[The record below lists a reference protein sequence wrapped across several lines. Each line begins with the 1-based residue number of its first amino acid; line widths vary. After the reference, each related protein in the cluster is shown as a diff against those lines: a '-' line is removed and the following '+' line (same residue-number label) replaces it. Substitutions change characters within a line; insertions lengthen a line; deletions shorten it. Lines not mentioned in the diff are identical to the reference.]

1 MPNYT
6 AYAIFLPICGVTA
19 LTTMIT
25 ANSIVQVNSDPAIRG
40 RVMGIYLL
48 IFMGGTPV
56 GSPLIGVMAEVIGIR
71 LTIASCGAISLI
83 ATTLI
88 WLKYKDRVDVP
99 EDISVAAVLK
109 TANGNQDN

>member
-1 MPNYT
+1 
-6 AYAIFLPICGVTA
+6 
-19 LTTMIT
+19 MIT

-56 GSPLIGVMAEVIGIR
+56 GSPVIGLMAEAIGIR
-71 LTIASCGAISLI
+71 STIAACGAICLI

-88 WLKYKDRVDVP
+88 WFKFKDRVDVP
-99 EDISVAAVLK
+99 TDISVAAVLK
-109 TANGNQDN
+109 SAQRN

>member
-6 AYAIFLPICGVTA
+6 TYAIFLPICGVTA

-71 LTIASCGAISLI
+71 STIAACGAICLI
-83 ATTLI
+83 STTVI
-88 WLKYKDRVDVP
+88 WFKYKDRVDVP
-99 EDISVAAVLK
+99 ADISVDAVLK
-109 TANGNQDN
+109 SANRN